1 MEAEQVKEIVV
12 AAFPEAQVEVGRD
25 GSHYSIRVVSE
36 TFAGMTPV
44 KKQQSVYACLN
55 EHIASGALHALH
67 IQALTPA
74 QWAAKQG

>member
-1 MEAEQVKEIVV
+1 MEAEQVKEIVSG
-12 AAFPEAQVEVGRD
+12 AFPAAQVEVGRE

-36 TFAGMTPV
+36 VFEGMSPV

-67 IQALTPA
+67 IQALTPS
-74 QWAAKQG
+74 QWAAKKG